1 MEASKNPMEEI
12 VKKLGPAD
20 LATLMQFMRM
30 SMGESA
36 TRPLSVKVELPP
48 IDLKLDGPA
57 TYLSWSRR
65 VRYTLTGRNLEGFL
79 TGDRVEPIEGAT
91 GRDEWKST
99 HMLVYIWLLNSMVP
113 SIAATVDGIEKVKD
127 VWEKLRRTYDWVG
140 NNLRVFQIKR
150 EIYAAVQ
157 GDRTVQEYSIELE
170 RLWLEHDHFSPRASC
185 KDPECKKREALNCG
199 EVGHLEQAC
208 TKPPKERNSGGRGQ
222 TRGRGCGR
230 RGRRGSGRGGYRA
243 NLMVAD
249 DEGEADVVFTDEDHE
264 FLEMLKRKRR
274 VAVDGDRKGAN
285 EDASTST
292 SSRGNFA
299 SYAHSAKGTHDTHAL
314 ASISTSRSLEWIVE
328 TGASRHVIG
337 TASEFSSYSHLVVLE
352 SIQTADGTAQ
362 PVVGK
367 GTVIFLEKGSGRR
380 LGTGTWHS
388 ELWYLDREGMDSAL
402 TSMVES
408 AGVRGVGQSV
418 EDVLLL
424 HHRRMGHSSF
434 SLLSRLYPSLY
445 EKANK
450 QKLDNRPSV
459 GKLDPRAVKCVF
471 VGYSATQKGYVCW
484 NPVEKRLFVSMD
496 VSFREFEP
504 YYTLEV
510 NSPFGDSPDTS
521 GIRREGESSRSDGK
535 RQVHVPCTVVV
546 EESVEEPEDEEE
558 EIEPEGGETQ
568 AQGELRV
575 YTRRRRQND
584 VEVPVVPVVLAS
596 PLSRPTPTPETPT
609 PSTSDSN
616 YTGDMIPLPSPDPMV
631 LRRTSRSN
639 AGHPPD
645 RFGFPHD
652 IAQFVSYSNITS
664 PDKVAVRLGMTSKGH
679 MQTSKAGVVH
689 HIHVKNELPLEPH
702 EPRRRDY
709 PNCHQLSSTSLEFP
723 AVTRSS
729 YQNSSMSF
737 LPSKPFM
744 ASTVAIELNI
754 SWDEASWKI
763 GALSDGL

>member
-1 MEASKNPMEEI
+1 MEEI
-12 VKKLGPAD
+12 VKKLDPVE

-36 TRPLSVKVELPP
+36 TRPPSVKVELSP

-57 TYLSWSRR
+57 TCLNWSRR

-127 VWEKLRRTYDWVG
+127 IWEKLRRTYDGVG

-157 GDRTVQEYSIELE
+157 GDKTVQEYSIELE

-185 KDPECKKREALNCG
+185 KDPECKEREALTKIPS
-199 EVGHLEQAC
+199 LEEAVSAMIQEESRIKLQAG
-208 TKPPKERNSGGRGQ
+208 TGGPPGVKDG
-222 TRGRGCGR
+222 
-230 RGRRGSGRGGYRA
+230 GRGGYRA

-264 FLEMLKRKRR
+264 LLEMLKRKQR
-274 VAVDGDRKGAN
+274 VAVDGDRKGAG

-299 SYAHSAKGTHDTHAL
+299 SYDHSAKGTHDTHAL
-314 ASISTSRSLEWIVE
+314 ASISTSRSPEWIVDS
-328 TGASRHVIG
+328 GASRHVKG
-337 TASEFSSYSHLVVLE
+337 TASEFSSYSHLAVPE
-352 SIQTADGTAQ
+352 SIQTTDVNLLSISVIILQ
-362 PVVGK
+362 LKCVVIFYIAK
-367 GTVIFLEKGSGRR
+367 VIFLEKGSGRR

-388 ELWYLDREGMDSAL
+388 GLWYLDRKGMDSAL

-408 AGVRGVGQSV
+408 AGVGGVGQNV

-434 SLLSRLYPSLY
+434 SLLSRLGSPQYDDLNECSKTLVGADSFDSRSMINRMPSRVL
-445 EKANK
+445 EWKSPCEMLKGDNGGILPLK
-450 QKLDNRPSV
+450 VFGCVCFVKDNRSSV
-459 GKLDPRAVKCVF
+459 GKLDPTTVKCVF
-471 VGYSATQKGYVCW
+471 VGYFATQKRYVCW
-484 NPVEKRLFVSMD
+484 SLVEKRLFMSMD
-496 VSFREFEP
+496 VTFRELGP

-521 GIRREGESSRSDGK
+521 GMRREGESNSSDGE
-535 RQVHVPCTVVV
+535 RQVHVPCTIVV
-546 EESVEEPEDEEE
+546 EESVEEPEDEE

-584 VEVPVVPVVLAS
+584 VEVPVVPAS
-596 PLSRPTPTPETPT
+596 PLSRSTPTPETPT

-616 YTGDMIPLPSPDPMV
+616 STGDMIPLPYPDPMI

-639 AGHPPD
+639 TGHPPD

-652 IAQFVSYSNITS
+652 IAQF
-664 PDKVAVRLGMTSKGH
+664 
-679 MQTSKAGVVH
+679 
-689 HIHVKNELPLEPH
+689 
-702 EPRRRDY
+702 
-709 PNCHQLSSTSLEFP
+709 LSSVNDMKMYHKPLSTS
-723 AVTRSS
+723 
-729 YQNSSMSF
+729 N
-737 LPSKPFM
+737 
-744 ASTVAIELNI
+744 
-754 SWDEASWKI
+754 
-763 GALSDGL
+763 